1 MTTAVYTVS
10 EVAEMLG
17 ISKVL
22 AYDLT
27 KREDFPSINVGRR
40 IVVPKTAFEAWLNA
54 ASNKGAE
61 V

>member
-1 MTTAVYTVS
+1 MTAAVYTVS
-10 EVAEMLG
+10 EVAELLG

-27 KREDFPSINVGRR
+27 KREDFPSINIGKR

-54 ASNKGAE
+54 TSNKGAE